1 MLKKYFLA
9 LNIACKKVY
18 KPYISNQSINKN
30 ARSNGVLF
38 INIIKKENKE
48 FVKVKVKVNLIV
60 GAKVHI

>member
-1 MLKKYFLA
+1 MGSF
-9 LNIACKKVY
+9 
-18 KPYISNQSINKN
+18 
-30 ARSNGVLF
+30 F